1 MRAHVHIY
9 TAGKMKTT
17 AIKVADY
24 YGVATYY
31 SVMPRA
37 IFDALEASA
46 LKGEEFVEVD
56 SALLDEMHKAYTQ
69 KMKRS

>member
-1 MRAHVHIY
+1 
-9 TAGKMKTT
+9 MKTT

-46 LKGEEFVEVD
+46 LNGKEFAEVD
-56 SALLDEMHKAYTQ
+56 SALLEEMHEAYTK
-69 KMKRS
+69 KMRR

>member
-1 MRAHVHIY
+1 
-9 TAGKMKTT
+9 MKTT
-17 AIKVADY
+17 AIKVTDY

-46 LKGEEFVEVD
+46 LKGEEFAEVD
-56 SALLDEMHKAYTQ
+56 SALLDEMHEAYTQ

>member
-1 MRAHVHIY
+1 
-9 TAGKMKTT
+9 MKTT
-17 AIKVADY
+17 AVKVAEY

-46 LKGEEFVEVD
+46 LKGEEFAEVD
-56 SALLDEMHKAYTQ
+56 SALLDEMREAYTQ
-69 KMKRS
+69 KIKRP

>member
-1 MRAHVHIY
+1 MHVHIY

-46 LKGEEFVEVD
+46 LKGKEFAEVD
-56 SALLDEMHKAYTQ
+56 SALLEEMHEAYTQ
-69 KMKRS
+69 KMKL